1 VAQISKDIIL
11 VFQNPE
17 LMLFEETVL
26 RELTFCARAQNNEF
40 TEEAALAV
48 LEQYGLLAQQDEFP
62 VNLSMG
68 KKHLLT
74 ILSVL
79 FSSAEVIILDEPTL
93 GMDLHLKSQLVQIIK
108 QLKDRGKTVIVISH
122 EIPLVFRISDEI
134 LVLNDGVKLIQDTR
148 QVLAHC
154 DELFSMINISLPPV
168 VLLSKYFGF
177 ADLCCDVDSFV
188 REIAVRSTAKI
199 LSAGLAGGL

>member
-1 VAQISKDIIL
+1 

-48 LEQYGLLAQQDEFP
+48 LEQYGLLAQRDEFP

-93 GMDLHLKSQLVQIIK
+93 GMDLRLKSQLIQIITE
-108 QLKDRGKTVIVISH
+108 LKDKGKTIIVISH
-122 EIPLVFRISDEI
+122 DIPLVFRISDEI
-134 LVLNDGVKLIQDTR
+134 LVLNDGIRLIQDTR
-148 QVLAHC
+148 QVLAHS
-154 DELFSMINISLPPV
+154 DELFAKINISLPPV

-177 ADLCCDVDSFV
+177 APICCDVDSFV
-188 REIAVRSTAKI
+188 QEITVRSTAEI
-199 LSAGLAGGL
+199 PAAGLAGGM